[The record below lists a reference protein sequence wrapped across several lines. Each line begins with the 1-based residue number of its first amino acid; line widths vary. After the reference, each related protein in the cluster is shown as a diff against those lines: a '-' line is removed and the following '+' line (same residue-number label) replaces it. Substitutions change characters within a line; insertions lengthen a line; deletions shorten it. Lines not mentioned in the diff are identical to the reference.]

1 MKSVE
6 NLSTVFTE
14 TELEALTTALSGYM
28 CMKRNQNRSTQIER
42 ELFNKVVDSL
52 FKSRE
57 ENAVVVST
65 FVQPVDLTVSE
76 YKMVEAMENC

>member
-1 MKSVE
+1 MNSVE

-14 TELEALTTALSGYM
+14 TELEVLTTALSGYM

-57 ENAVVVST
+57 VNAVVVST

>member
-1 MKSVE
+1 MNSVE

-14 TELEALTTALSGYM
+14 TELEVLTTALSGYM

>member
-1 MKSVE
+1 MNSVE

-14 TELEALTTALSGYM
+14 TELEVLTTALSGYM
-28 CMKRNQNRSTQIER
+28 CMKRTQTRSTQIER
-42 ELFNKVVDSL
+42 ELFNKVVESL

-65 FVQPVDLTVSE
+65 FVQPVGLTVSE
-76 YKMVEAMENC
+76 YKMVEAMETY